1 MNKEKP
7 KQDKESIRE
16 LESRHFDLDSS
27 RGIDMEFF
35 KNNENAFEMAKT
47 LLRIKEAK
55 LIMDID
61 SENSNRAMVKNGE
74 GKIIFVTDLPYE
86 IEELADIAYNTPR

>member
-16 LESRHFDLDSS
+16 LESRHFDLDPSG
-27 RGIDMEFF
+27 GIDMEFF
-35 KNNENAFEMAKT
+35 KNNKDVFEMAKT

-61 SENSNRAMVKNGE
+61 SENSNRALVKNRQGE
-74 GKIIFVTDLPYE
+74 IIFATDLPFE